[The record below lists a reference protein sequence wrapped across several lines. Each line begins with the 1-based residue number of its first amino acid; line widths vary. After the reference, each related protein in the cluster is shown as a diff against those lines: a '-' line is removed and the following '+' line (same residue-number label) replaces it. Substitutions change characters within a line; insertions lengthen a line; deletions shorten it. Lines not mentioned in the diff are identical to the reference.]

1 MNKKYKNNKEV
12 YSITGFSD
20 LVASPFFYS
29 ILIITVI
36 LGLASTF
43 GFFQNPRKLKLI
55 IDLISQRVFISEVKQ
70 IQMPKVVN
78 SRAYLI
84 AQDKLKIIYRRD
96 GNITA
101 SSLNGDRYSIFGE
114 QYSLKEARF
123 NPVNRMVAINY
134 NISSSQ
140 FWGDMNFKKLQGGIV
155 GTPISPYSL
164 LEKDVFSYSLRVN
177 NRIL

>member
-1 MNKKYKNNKEV
+1 MNKKYKNNKEEY
-12 YSITGFSD
+12 YSITGFSE

-29 ILIITVI
+29 ILILTVI

-55 IDLISQRVFISEVKQ
+55 IDLISQRVFISEAKQ
-70 IQMPKVVN
+70 IQIPKVVN

-114 QYSLKEARF
+114 QYSLKEVGF
-123 NPVNRMVAINY
+123 NPVNRIVAINY
-134 NISSSQ
+134 NL
-140 FWGDMNFKKLQGGIV
+140 N
-155 GTPISPYSL
+155 P
-164 LEKDVFSYSLRVN
+164 
-177 NRIL
+177 

>member
-78 SRAYLI
+78 SRAYFI

-114 QYSLKEARF
+114 QYSLKEAGF
-123 NPVNRMVAINY
+123 NPVNRMAAINY
-134 NISSSQ
+134 KISFSQ
-140 FWGDMNFKKLQGGIV
+140 FWGGMNFKKLQGGIV